1 MKEEEYNI
9 ILNFEFVLGLML
21 ERRRRRRNIYDIE
34 FLILC
39 FSVKWMKKKSKI

>member
-9 ILNFEFVLGLML
+9 ILNFEFLLGLML

>member
-1 MKEEEYNI
+1 MKEEEEYNI

-21 ERRRRRRNIYDIE
+21 ERRRSRNIYDIE